1 MLDLKL
7 IRERPEEIAA
17 QLRRRGDSYDLEEIL
32 QLDSRRRE
40 LLRQIESL
48 SHQRKS
54 AQNEVARRRQQG
66 QSCEELLASLKA
78 IAEQLRS
85 MEDELQEVE
94 RQLNER
100 LLLLPNLPHPSV
112 PDGATEEA
120 NVEVRR
126 WGTPQPKEFRKD
138 HLEIASQLGL
148 LDFPRAA
155 KVSGSGFVFYTGKGA
170 QLERALLNFMLDFH
184 IQRHGY
190 QEVFPPFLVTPKA
203 MQGTGQLPKL
213 REDMYHIGHD
223 DLYLI
228 PTAEVPLTNYYADE
242 VLPAEKLPIKLC
254 GYSACFRREAGS
266 YGRETRGLV
275 RMHQFNKVELVKFCR
290 PEESYE
296 ELEKLVAEVEELL
309 QALGLVYRVIVL
321 CAGDLGFASAKTYDL
336 EVWSPCQQRWLE
348 VSSCSNFEDFQSR
361 RAGIR
366 YRPAPGE
373 KPRFVHTLNGSGLAT
388 PRLMVALLEQCQT
401 PDGAISI
408 PEPLRPYCGF
418 DIIR

>member
-1 MLDLKL
+1 
-7 IRERPEEIAA
+7 
-17 QLRRRGDSYDLEEIL
+17 
-32 QLDSRRRE
+32 LDSRRRE

-66 QSCEELLASLKA
+66 QPCEELLASLKA

-126 WGTPQPKEFRKD
+126 WGIPQPKEFRKD
-138 HLEIASQLGL
+138 HLEIASHLGL
-148 LDFPRAA
+148 LGLPPRR
-155 KVSGSGFVFYTGKGA
+155 KGQRKRLRVLHRKGGSIGAGAA
-170 QLERALLNFMLDFH
+170 QLHARFPHPAPW
-184 IQRHGY
+184 IPG
-190 QEVFPPFLVTPKA
+190 VFPPFLVTPKA

-213 REDMYHIGHD
+213 REDMYHIEHD

-309 QALGLVYRVIVL
+309 QALGLVYRVVVL

-336 EVWSPCQQRWLE
+336 EVWSPA
-348 VSSCSNFEDFQSR
+348 SSGGWRFQAAPISRISNPGAPESDTAQLR
-361 RAGIR
+361 RETALCP
-366 YRPAPGE
+366 YAQW
-373 KPRFVHTLNGSGLAT
+373 KRFGNASLDGCPVGA
-388 PRLMVALLEQCQT
+388 V
-401 PDGAISI
+401 PDS
-408 PEPLRPYCGF
+408 
-418 DIIR
+418 